1 MWEFLSP
8 ELVDAIS
15 KLGFPAVGFLL
26 LWFSFVKFAERWMVG
41 NEQRAERI
49 TNATVLISERQS
61 VMDGKLDKSLQV
73 FSDKHDDLHGLM
85 SQIAQSAY
93 ESKAASETSAKK
105 SEEAM
110 YLMQRLYTLVEN
122 KEK

>member
-1 MWEFLSP
+1 M
-8 ELVDAIS
+8 DAIS
-15 KLGFPAVGFLL
+15 KLGFPAVGFFL
-26 LWFSFVKFAERWMVG
+26 LWFTFVRFANRWMVG
-41 NEQRAERI
+41 NERRAERVSD
-49 TNATVLISERQS
+49 AMVLIGERQS
-61 VMDGKLDKSLQV
+61 VLDGKLDKSLQV

-110 YLMQRLYTLVEN
+110 YLMQRLYTLVET
-122 KEK
+122 KEKS